1 MSTQNDV
8 GSKLYSI
15 RIERGETQEQ
25 VADSVGISYVSLS
38 RYETGQRMPKMDILI
53 RLADHY
59 GVTVDSIVGRKMNEP
74 EPSPRISLVARG
86 MEGMS
91 DEEQERFLAMAR
103 AAFPA
108 VFGDK

>member
-1 MSTQNDV
+1 MISDSIKEIRRKSQLSQADFGKKIGVTQGAVSQWENNITRPNSEQLQTI
-8 GSKLYSI
+8 SKVFGVTIDSI
-15 RIERGETQEQ
+15 IGNESVTQERTE
-25 VADSVGISYVSLS
+25 SPNIS
-38 RYETGQRMPKMDILI
+38 I
-53 RLADHY
+53 
-59 GVTVDSIVGRKMNEP
+59 
-74 EPSPRISLVARG
+74 VARG